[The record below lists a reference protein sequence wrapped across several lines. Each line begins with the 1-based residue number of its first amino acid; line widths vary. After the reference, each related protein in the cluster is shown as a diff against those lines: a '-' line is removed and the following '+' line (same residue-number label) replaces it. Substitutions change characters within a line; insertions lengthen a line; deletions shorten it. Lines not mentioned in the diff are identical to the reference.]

1 MTFYLVHTR
10 ISYAVNSICAHTR
23 LCSRKR
29 AMTRE
34 GVDLDMKL
42 PSILREVFKY
52 ENKYIF
58 LQKNCPGSFKLT
70 LQTVVSCQD
79 QPLPLSL
86 RAFATESSLRAFCY
100 RV

>member
-1 MTFYLVHTR
+1 MTFYVVHTR
-10 ISYAVNSICAHTR
+10 PVPFARR
-23 LCSRKR
+23 LDCSKKR
-29 AMTRE
+29 AMARE

-42 PSILREVFKY
+42 PSTLREVFKY

-58 LQKNCPGSFKLT
+58 SRKNSPGSFKLT

-79 QPLPLSL
+79 QPLPLP
-86 RAFATESSLRAFCY
+86 LRAFCY

>member
-1 MTFYLVHTR
+1 MSFYLVHTR
-10 ISYAVNSICAHTR
+10 IFCVATSVCAQTR
-23 LCSRKR
+23 LCSKKC

-42 PSILREVFKY
+42 PSTNREVFKY

-58 LQKNCPGSFKLT
+58 LQKKSPGGFKLT

-79 QPLPLSL
+79 QSLPLSL
-86 RAFATESSLRAFCY
+86 RPVCY

>member
-10 ISYAVNSICAHTR
+10 ISCVATSVCVQTR
-23 LCSRKR
+23 LCSRKH

-42 PSILREVFKY
+42 LSTLREVFKY

-58 LQKNCPGSFKLT
+58 LRKNSPGSFKLT

-86 RAFATESSLRAFCY
+86 HAFCY

>member
-10 ISYAVNSICAHTR
+10 ISCVATSVRGQTR
-23 LCSRKR
+23 LCSKKP

-42 PSILREVFKY
+42 PSTLREVFMY

-58 LQKNCPGSFKLT
+58 LRKTSPGSFKLT
-70 LQTVVSCQD
+70 LQNVVAC
-79 QPLPLSL
+79 
-86 RAFATESSLRAFCY
+86 
-100 RV
+100 